1 MGQRLNIQIEANNTD
16 TNETVVLAN
25 CYYHWSGNTYSAMEL
40 VNEIVESGIYNLD
53 ILDPVE
59 KAIRLL
65 EATGS
70 GLCEDELTDTYNT
83 PKYRISTSRNSGLI
97 AISEEGINNT
107 VYWEESRVT
116 INLTTGS
123 IDMSDMV
130 YDVTDEFS
138 KEELETKLKN
148 LYELKADLNS
158 NFDTFQD
165 LYTELDDNVYK
176 AYHEYGTYMFVQ
188 KNCIYR
194 TIE

>member
-1 MGQRLNIQIEANNTD
+1 MGQRLNIQIEANNPI
-16 TNETVVLAN
+16 TNETEVLAN

-70 GLCEDELTDTYNT
+70 GLAGDELTDTYYA
-83 PKYRISTSRNSGLI
+83 PKYKVSTDRNKGLI
-97 AISEEGINNT
+97 AISEEGKNST
-107 VYWEESRVT
+107 VKYEESRVT

-123 IDMSDMV
+123 IDMSGMF
-130 YDVTDEFS
+130 YDETDVFS
-138 KEELETKLKN
+138 RTDRETKLKN
-148 LYELKADLNS
+148 LYELKSDLNS

-188 KNCIYR
+188 ENCIYG

>member
-1 MGQRLNIQIEANNTD
+1 MGQRLNIQIEANNPTTD
-16 TNETVVLAN
+16 KTEVLAN
-25 CYYHWSGNTYSAMEL
+25 CYYHWSRYTSSAMEL
-40 VNEIVESGIYNLD
+40 VNKIVESGIYDLD

-70 GLCEDELTDTYNT
+70 GLAGDELTDTYYA
-83 PKYRISTSRNSGLI
+83 PKYKVSSDRNQGLI
-97 AISEEGINNT
+97 AISEEGKNST
-107 VYWEESRVT
+107 VKYEESRVT

-123 IDMSDMV
+123 INMSDMV

-138 KEELETKLKN
+138 EEELETKLKN

-158 NFDTFQD
+158 SFDTFQD

-176 AYHEYGTYMFVQ
+176 YTPECDMFVQ
-188 KNCIYR
+188 EDCTYR
-194 TIE
+194 LIE